1 MITTTGDLPS
11 PILQSLA
18 PGMLSV
24 PTPNFNYI
32 IPAEK
37 YAMPRQ
43 GGTTMRFLR
52 PNPLNPPI
60 VQLGNSGIEPASQV
74 PSRDIIDAA
83 MAFYGTSVILNEQVV
98 IQDQDPI
105 LSWVTERLGVAMRQ
119 AEDIILRDFLLSS
132 VSVYNARGG
141 LNGDSPTE
149 FSVRDASAVASALDT
164 ANAFKFLTG
173 KMGDLKFGSSPVRS
187 AYFFLTSTEMQPTF
201 DALVGQGFTSSW
213 NYPNQNETLYS
224 EYGALLNLRIFTSSE
239 SAVQRGASSINGN
252 DVFNNMTVARES
264 FAHIEQD
271 GYSSQLLYRPPIFS
285 GPLALN
291 GTLAVKF
298 AQAQAILQS
307 TWIRNVRTTLPA

>member
-1 MITTTGDLPS
+1 MSITTTSNLPA

-37 YAMPRQ
+37 YSMPRN

-52 PNPLNPPI
+52 PVPLQPPV

-74 PSRDIIDAA
+74 ATREIIDTAI
-83 MAFYGTSVILNEQVV
+83 AFYGTSVILNEQVV
-98 IQDQDPI
+98 IQDQDPV

-119 AEDIILRDFLLSS
+119 AEDIILRDFLLSAA
-132 VSVYNARGG
+132 SVYNCQGG
-141 LNGDSPTE
+141 VDGDNPTE
-149 FSVRDASAVASALDT
+149 LTVRDLSNVASSLDT

-173 KMGDLKFGSSPVRS
+173 KLAEDRFGSSPIRA
-187 AYFFLTSTEMQPTF
+187 AYMLLCSTIIQPTF
-201 DALVGQGFTSSW
+201 DAMDKFTSSW
-213 NYPNQNETLYS
+213 NYPNQNDTIYS
-224 EYGALLNLRIFTSSE
+224 EYGSVLNFRIFTSSE
-239 SAVQRGASSINGN
+239 AAVQTAASMNGN
-252 DVFNNMTVARES
+252 DVYNNMAVARES
-264 FAHIEQD
+264 YAHVDQD

-291 GTLAVKF
+291 GTLGVKF
-298 AQAQAILQS
+298 AQAQAILQE
-307 TWIRNVRTTLPA
+307 TWLQNVRCTQIA